1 MRSTEIK
8 ALERKVADVSSTLR
22 LLANQ
27 KRLLVLC
34 RLALEGE
41 MSVTALGREIN
52 LSQSALS
59 QHLSKLK
66 ADGLVSARRESQIVF
81 YRIADSRIRQL
92 LDALYAIYC
101 ASPGGKADSPGNG
114 RRRGALGKGERR
126 SR

>member
-41 MSVTALGREIN
+41 MSVTALGAEIN

-66 ADGLVSARRESQIVF
+66 SDGLVSTRRESQVVF

-101 ASPGGKADSPGNG
+101 ASPGGKADSPGSG
-114 RRRGALGKGERR
+114 RRRGALRRGEQR

>member
-1 MRSTEIK
+1 MRSTEVK
-8 ALERKVADVSSTLR
+8 ALKRKVADVSSTLR

-59 QHLSKLK
+59 QHLAKLK
-66 ADGLVSARRESQIVF
+66 ADGLVSTRRESQIVF

-101 ASPGGKADSPGNG
+101 ASPGGNADSPGSG
-114 RRRGALGKGERR
+114 RRRGTLRSGERR

>member
-8 ALERKVADVSSTLR
+8 ALQKKAGAVSSTLR

-27 KRLLVLC
+27 NRLLVLC
-34 RLALEGE
+34 RLALEDE
-41 MSVTALGREIN
+41 MSVTALGKAIN

-59 QHLSKLK
+59 QHLAKLK
-66 ADGLVSARRESQIVF
+66 ADGLVNARRESQIVF

-114 RRRGALGKGERR
+114 RGERK